1 MALNLTRMQ
10 TQPIWVRERERK
22 GSNMLTSVPNG
33 LLPSINPGNTRI
45 YSLLSKTSRYGSIAP
60 FLRTC
65 RRSAIQARTVRTRIP
80 TAINGYKNV
89 RAFKNDLRTVCPSR
103 SDGPR
108 YIKLSQ
114 NKVLLTLHIC
124 WNLYCGRSAPGPRTV
139 RNTKYLYCGRSA
151 LRPRTVR
158 SSKNKTN
165 TELLEFCPNINPSTT
180 DGPPPGTRRSAVQ
193 KLHET
198 QKLRVSVHHLKLDL
212 RTVRHAG
219 PDGPRYLNS
228 AHIQEIAF
236 E

>member
-10 TQPIWVRERERK
+10 SQPIWVRERERK
-22 GSNMLTSVPNG
+22 GSNMLTSVPTS
-33 LLPSINPGNTRI
+33 LLLAFNPGNTRI
-45 YSLLSKTSRYGSIAP
+45 YSPLSKTSRYGPISP

-65 RRSAIQARTVRTRIP
+65 GRSAIQARTVRTRIP

-114 NKVLLTLHIC
+114 NEVLLTLHIC

-158 SSKNKTN
+158 SSKNKTK
-165 TELLEFCPNINPSTT
+165 TELLEFCPNTNPSTT

-198 QKLRVSVHHLKLDL
+198 QKLRVSAHHLKLDL

-219 PDGPRYLNS
+219 PDGPQYLNS

>member
-10 TQPIWVRERERK
+10 SQPIWVRERERK
-22 GSNMLTSVPNG
+22 GSNMLTSVPTS
-33 LLPSINPGNTRI
+33 LLHTFNPGNTSI
-45 YSLLSKTSRYGSIAP
+45 YSPLSKTSRYGPIAP

-65 RRSAIQARTVRTRIP
+65 GRSAIQARTVRTRIP

-114 NKVLLTLHIC
+114 NEVLLTLHIC

-165 TELLEFCPNINPSTT
+165 TELLEFCPNTNPSTT